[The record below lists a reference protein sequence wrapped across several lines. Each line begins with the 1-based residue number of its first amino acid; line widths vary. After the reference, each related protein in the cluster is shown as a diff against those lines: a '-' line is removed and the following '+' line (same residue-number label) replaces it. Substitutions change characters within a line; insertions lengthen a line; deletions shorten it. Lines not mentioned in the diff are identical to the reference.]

1 MQNFSSDL
9 ITTVSCEDVHGF
21 GDLACIACGQYLW
34 LVSEA
39 GVVMKVATGISSTA
53 PISALMVVPVPRNG
67 EKEDYSSSSSS
78 HAVTLQLIASAV
90 NGEYYNIRLRGEI
103 ESSTAD
109 NASTVIPTVRVTG
122 TMISVLAVSPV
133 FSRSGKNRLHYHTM
147 FLPFC
152 RSMHLAMYEQSS
164 LRFAGYHAS
173 FGVQF
178 LQLSKSAGIH

>member
-53 PISALMVVPVPRNG
+53 PISALMVVPVPLNG
-67 EKEDYSSSSSS
+67 DYSSSSSS
-78 HAVTLQLIASAV
+78 HTVTLQLIASAV
-90 NGEYYNIRLRGEI
+90 NGEYYNIRLRGET

-122 TMISVLAVSPV
+122 TKISVLAVSPV